1 MNSKIF
7 FLCCCI
13 LLIVRSNVSAQEKQ
27 AFWDTTKS
35 DEKRADIALK
45 QLTLDEKIKM
55 LTGGG
60 PSEFE
65 GVQRLGIPNM
75 VCSDGPRGPH
85 GPVGYP
91 SGISMAS
98 TFNPDLIG
106 EEAVAMG
113 KECRSRGIGMLLG
126 PAININRDPLGAR
139 FFEYLTEDPYLNS
152 KITVDFV
159 KGIQSQHVSACIKHF
174 ACNNRDENRN
184 LYMSIVDERTLHEIY
199 FPAFKAGVKEGHAF
213 GLMTAANG
221 LNNDLCSDSQHLL
234 NDILKKTWKFEGFVL
249 TDWCQSRSTD
259 KAALAGLDVSMPYSG
274 NSLFGKPLLEEVKSG
289 KIPEDIINDKVSRIL
304 KVMAWA
310 GNLNEGGI
318 KSDGKID
325 LEANKKIAL
334 KSAEEGVVLL
344 KNDRNIL
351 PLDKKKSKKIIVLGP
366 NANQKFCVIGLGGS
380 SWVDSP
386 DEVTILNGIKSYADE
401 TTEVKYF
408 PMDELNGFQLINPKY
423 LKINNDKNGF
433 NAKYFNGGLD
443 TKPLIER
450 TEKNVDFDWEMR
462 SPDINKISTDN
473 FSAQFSTEI
482 IPPVTGTYMLR
493 IKADNSAWLF
503 VDREGGAPIAV
514 CDKSKGIDEATA
526 TVQMEKGKPFFI
538 RIDYH
543 KNTGDANCRLDW
555 QMPVN
560 ESVVKD
566 TYRKLD
572 NEIIDATAVVFVG
585 GIDHSLDS
593 EGRDRLNINFPRSQE
608 KIIDHISTKNKNT
621 IVVLVNGSPLEV
633 GGWIKH
639 VPAVL
644 ESWYNGSEAG
654 TAIAKILFGDINP
667 SARLPFTWPQKLE
680 DSPSHSIGTENR
692 DFVYYKEGVFTGYR
706 YYLSKK
712 IKPEFSFGYG
722 LSYTSFQYTD
732 LQVSKSDNGSVIAS
746 VDVKNTGNQF
756 GADVVQLYIH
766 EKTPAIERP
775 IRELKGFQK
784 VYLNPGESKRITFKL
799 DPVDFAFYDVK
810 AKAWNVENGDYEI
823 QIGKSCADIKLSNT
837 IKMNSQLIED

>member
-1 MNSKIF
+1 MSSKIF
-7 FLCCCI
+7 FLNCCLI
-13 LLIVRSNVSAQEKQ
+13 LIICSTLVAQEKQ
-27 AFWDTTKS
+27 TFWDTTKS
-35 DEKRADIALK
+35 YDERADVALK
-45 QLTLDEKIKM
+45 QLTLNEKIAM

-60 PSEFE
+60 PSEFK
-65 GVQRLGIPNM
+65 GVPRLGIPNM
-75 VCSDGPRGPH
+75 ICSDGPRGPH

-91 SGISMAS
+91 AGISMAA
-98 TFNPDLIG
+98 TFNPDLIE
-106 EEAVAMG
+106 EEAAAMG

-152 KITVDFV
+152 KITVDFI
-159 KGIQSQHVSACIKHF
+159 KGVQSQHVSACLKHF
-174 ACNNRDENRN
+174 ACNNRDWNRN

-199 FPAFKAGVKEGHAF
+199 FPGFKAGVEEGHAL
-213 GLMTAANG
+213 GVMTAANG
-221 LNNDLCSDSQHLL
+221 LNNDLCSDSQYLL
-234 NDILKKTWKFEGFVL
+234 NDVLKKTWKFEGFVL
-249 TDWCQSRSTD
+249 TDWCGTRSTD
-259 KAALAGLDVSMPYSG
+259 KAALAGLDVSMPYSDK
-274 NSLFGKPLLEEVKSG
+274 SLFGEPLLEAVNSG
-289 KIPEDIINDKVSRIL
+289 KISEDIINDKVHRIL

-310 GNLNEGGI
+310 GNLDKDGI
-318 KSDGKID
+318 KPNGKID
-325 LEANKKIAL
+325 IEAHKKIAL
-334 KSAEEGVVLL
+334 KSAEEGAVLL
-344 KNDRNIL
+344 KNDRNTL
-351 PLDKKKSKKIIVLGP
+351 PLDKKHTKKIVVLGP

-386 DEVTILNGIKSYADE
+386 DEVTILNGIKGIVDE
-401 TTEVKYF
+401 NTDVKYF
-408 PMDELNGFQLINPKY
+408 PVDELNGFQLINPKY
-423 LKINNDKNGF
+423 LKANNNVNGF
-433 NAKYFNGGLD
+433 NAKYYNGGLD

-450 TEKNVDFDWEMR
+450 IEENVDFNWEMR
-462 SPDINKISTDN
+462 SPEINTINTDN
-473 FSAQFSTEI
+473 FSAQFKTEI
-482 IPPVTGTYMLR
+482 IPPVTGTYTLR

-503 VDREGGAPIAV
+503 VDPEGGAPIAV
-514 CDKSKGIDEATA
+514 CDKNKGIDEATA
-526 TVQMEKGKPFFI
+526 TVQMEKGKPFLL

-593 EGRDRLNINFPRSQE
+593 EGRDRLNINFPGSQE
-608 KIIDHISTKNKNT
+608 KTINHISTKNKNT

-633 GGWIKH
+633 GGWLKH

-667 SARLPFTWPQKLE
+667 SGRLPFTWPKKLR
-680 DSPSHSIGTENR
+680 DSPSHVIGTEDK

-712 IKPEFSFGYG
+712 IKPEFPFGFG

-732 LQVSKSDNGSVIAS
+732 LQVSKSDNSSVIAS
-746 VDVKNTGNQF
+746 VNVKNTGNQF

-766 EKTPAIERP
+766 EKTPTIERP

-784 VYLNPGESKRITFKL
+784 IYLNPGESKRITFKL

-810 AKAWNVENGDYEI
+810 EKAWNVENGKYEI
-823 QIGKSCADIKLSNT
+823 QIGKSCADIKLLKT
-837 IKMNSQLIED
+837 IKMNAQLIKD